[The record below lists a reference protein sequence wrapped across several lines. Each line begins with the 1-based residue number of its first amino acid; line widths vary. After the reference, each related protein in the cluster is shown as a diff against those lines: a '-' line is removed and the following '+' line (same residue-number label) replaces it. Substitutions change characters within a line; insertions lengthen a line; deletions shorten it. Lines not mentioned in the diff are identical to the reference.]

1 VGFFKIKRKG
11 KKEFM
16 KYEDGKI
23 IPVEVEEHKNY
34 KEFNINS
41 ASREEEVD
49 IKTII
54 KEKVD
59 MPGKVKR
66 YGTFKTLKIAGAI
79 AIIVF
84 FGFTVKDVYVAFT
97 TDDTPNVV
105 DKTQNETPKE
115 TPTNIDNGGNDVPK
129 QTPTETGSFQPG
141 SEDIPELPPVVSD
154 DEKGDND
161 QTPSNEGEKSP
172 LKTAID
178 ASNVVNNMLI
188 SETSKEVGNLN
199 QYFDNKL
206 NKFSF
211 EKKLKASLETKKQ
224 LALFLTERK
233 HIFKDEGILD
243 FYGATEERVT
253 NSIQLTQSILDSF
266 NTDVTNDTL
275 TQMVN
280 DFIKTE
286 NTLKE
291 KQNGEFI
298 EVLKDK
304 KIDYTF
310 DESKGEIKY
319 TIK

>member
-1 VGFFKIKRKG
+1 MGFFKIKRKG

-23 IPVEVEEHKNY
+23 IPVEVEGQKNY

-41 ASREEEVD
+41 SGREEEVD

-66 YGTFKTLKIAGAI
+66 YGTFKTLKIAGAL
-79 AIIVF
+79 AVVVF
-84 FGFTVKDVYVAFT
+84 FGFTVQDVYVAFT
-97 TDDTPNVV
+97 SEDGTKVA
-105 DKTQNETPKE
+105 QETPKE
-115 TPTNIDNGGNDVPK
+115 TPTNIDNGGNDVPN
-129 QTPTETGSFQPG
+129 QTPSETGSFQPG
-141 SEDIPELPPVVSD
+141 SEDIPELLPVVSNGTD
-154 DEKGDND
+154 EEKGDA
-161 QTPSNEGEKSP
+161 TPSNEDDKSP

-178 ASNVVNNMLI
+178 ASNVVNNMLV
-188 SETSKEVGNLN
+188 SETGKEVGSLN

-224 LALFLTERK
+224 LALFLAERK
-233 HIFKDEGILD
+233 NFFKEEEILD
-243 FYGATEERVT
+243 FYSVTEERVS
-253 NSIQLTQSILDSF
+253 NSIRLTESILSSF
-266 NTDVTNDTL
+266 DTNVTNDML

-291 KQNGEFI
+291 QQNSEFI
-298 EVLKDK
+298 QLLKAK
-304 KIDYTF
+304 KIDYKL
-310 DESKGEIKY
+310 DDVKGEIKY